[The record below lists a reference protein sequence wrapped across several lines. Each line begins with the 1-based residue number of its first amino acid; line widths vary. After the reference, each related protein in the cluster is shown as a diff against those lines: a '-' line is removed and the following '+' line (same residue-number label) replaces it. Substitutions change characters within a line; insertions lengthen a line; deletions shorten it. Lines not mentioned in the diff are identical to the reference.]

1 MAWFEKK
8 LTTLNRIEVSKAAIL
23 SNFEEYKKL
32 VGNQEVWPVVK
43 ANAYGH
49 GLEVVTEIFRVKRL
63 PYLVADSYYEA
74 LRIWKVS
81 SSQRVLLIGSNHPDN
96 VDALDYSRIALMV
109 QDMET
114 IGQLGRLGKKVT
126 VHIKVDTGMGR
137 QGVSV
142 KQLSIMCEELKKYKH
157 IEVEGLMSHLADAD
171 NSDDSYTKM
180 QIVKFEQAK
189 QLVWEM
195 GLTPKYWHLAATY
208 GVAKMPAGLTNA
220 VRVGIGMYCGTYGA
234 MRIVSTLTK
243 IGTIDKGER
252 VSYNGTFVAPK
263 KMKIG
268 VVPVGYFEGLD
279 RRLSN
284 KGFVKINGNYAP
296 ILGRVCMNLVVV
308 GLDKIK
314 AQLWDEVEVVSSK
327 KHDKNSLESMAALCE
342 TIPYEIMVGWNGSIR
357 RVMVD

>member
-8 LTTLNRIEVSKAAIL
+8 LVTLNRIEVSKRAIL
-23 SNFEEYKKL
+23 ENLEAYRKL
-32 VGNQEVWPVVK
+32 AGDQEVWPVIK

-49 GLEVVTEIFRVKRL
+49 GLEIVAEILKEKKL
-63 PYLVADSYYEA
+63 TYLVADSYYEA
-74 LRIWKVS
+74 LRIWKVNS
-81 SSQRVLLIGSNHPDN
+81 AQRVLLIGSNHPDN
-96 VDALDYSRIALMV
+96 LVALDYSRIALMV

-114 IGQLGRLGKKVT
+114 IQQLGRLGKKVT

-137 QGVSV
+137 QGVSI
-142 KQLSIMCEELKKYKH
+142 KQLSIMRDELKKYKH

-171 NSDDSYTKM
+171 NSDDSYTTM
-180 QIVKFEQAK
+180 QIAKFEQAK
-189 QLVWEM
+189 QLVWEL
-195 GLTPKYWHLAATY
+195 GLTPKYWHLAATA
-208 GVAKMPAGLTNA
+208 GVVKMSKGLTNA
-220 VRVGIGMYCGTYGA
+220 TRLGIGLYLGEKPA
-234 MRIVSTLTK
+234 MRVISTLTNIK
-243 IGTIDKGER
+243 EINTGDK
-252 VSYNGTFVAPK
+252 VSYGGTFVALK

-314 AQLWDEVEVVSSK
+314 AQLWDEVEVVSNNSGE
-327 KHDKNSLESMAALCE
+327 KNSIENMARLSE
-342 TIPYEIMVGWNGSIR
+342 TIPYEILVGWDGSMR
-357 RVMVD
+357 RVKID